1 MVTIVSVNIFITG
14 DLHIPSRAAMLHP
27 HFERVLLQQQWD
39 YIVLTGDLTIPSVLH
54 RFEKLVSSPKKLIV
68 ARGNMDQM
76 TLPLKPTFE
85 IDSLRLGAFHG
96 TDVHPRGDIPQLKK
110 IADEMGVKIL
120 FTGHSHKTFI
130 HSDTEHIILNPGTS
144 TGASGGTSW
153 SVDTALITME
163 INFEKSVILLKWL
176 KINNKGKLEIEKIT
190 INL

>member
-1 MVTIVSVNIFITG
+1 MSVKIFIAG

-27 HFERVLLQQQWD
+27 HFEDILLQQQWD

-68 ARGNMDQM
+68 AKGNMDQM

-85 IDSLRLGAFHG
+85 INSLRLGAYHG
-96 TDVHPRGDIPQLKK
+96 TDINPRGDIPQLK
-110 IADEMGVKIL
+110 IVAEEMGVKIL

-130 HSDTEHIILNPGTS
+130 HSDNEHIILNPGTS

-163 INFEKSVILLKWL
+163 INFDKSVISLNWL
-176 KINNKGKLEIEKIT
+176 KVNNKGKLEIEKIT

>member
-1 MVTIVSVNIFITG
+1 MVSVKIFIAG

-27 HFERVLLQQQWD
+27 DFESVLLQQEWD
-39 YIVLTGDLTIPSVLH
+39 YIVLTGDLTTPSVLH
-54 RFEKLVSSPKKLIV
+54 RFEKLARSPKKLIV

-85 IDSLRLGAFHG
+85 IGSLRLGAFHG
-96 TDVHPRGDIPQLKK
+96 TDVNPRGDILQLKNVAK
-110 IADEMGVKIL
+110 EMGVRIL
-120 FTGHSHKTFI
+120 FTGHSHKTSI
-130 HSDTEHIILNPGTS
+130 HFDDEHIILNPGTS

-163 INFEKSVILLKWL
+163 ISLDKYVILINWL
-176 KINNKGKLEIEKIT
+176 KINKNGKLEIERLT